1 MKVTVVGTG
10 YVGLT
15 TGVALAYLGNQ
26 VTCVDIDPEKIA
38 KLNHGQVPI
47 YEPGLPELLEI
58 SRANLHFTSSFDEA
72 GIGTCEVVF
81 IAVGTP
87 SLPDGNADLS
97 YVKAAADAIGSRLDH
112 AFTVVVN
119 KSTVPIGSGN
129 WVGTLLRDAYV
140 RGRNEQSEGRFAVAS
155 NPEFLRQ
162 GSALPDT
169 LYPDRVVIGSED
181 TRAIDTLTN
190 LYRPILNQD
199 FPPPAHLPRPD
210 GLSGIPVVTC
220 DLASAEL
227 IKYAAN
233 SFLALKIS
241 YMNEIA
247 HLAEKVG
254 ADVTQI
260 ARGIGLDAR
269 IGPRFLNAG
278 IGWGG
283 SCFGKDTAALVA
295 IARDHGLG
303 MPIVQAAREVNYHQR
318 TWVVETLLDELKTL
332 EGKTVALLGFA
343 FKANTDDLRD
353 APSLDIARQ
362 LIQRGARVR
371 ATDPVALGNARL
383 LHPDLGVTFWDAPLE
398 ALHKADAVVLVTEWP
413 QYRDLD
419 WAVVKGI
426 LDNPLLLDGRNFLD
440 RHELE
445 RLGYRYVGVGRGKR
459 EGQNVRT

>member
-1 MKVTVVGTG
+1 MKVVVVGTG

-26 VTCVDIDPEKIA
+26 VICLDIDPQKIA
-38 KLNHGQVPI
+38 KLNQNEVPI
-47 YEPGLPELLEI
+47 HEPGLPELLEI
-58 SRANLHFTSSFDEA
+58 SRSNLHFTTSYDEA
-72 GIGTCEVVF
+72 GIDSSDVVF

-87 SLPDGNADLS
+87 SLPDGSADLS
-97 YVKAAADAIGSRLDH
+97 HVKSAAEAIGSRLDNH
-112 AFTVVVN
+112 FTVVVN

-129 WVGTLLRDAYV
+129 WVGTLLGDAYL
-140 RGRNEQSEGRFAVAS
+140 RSKGSRPDGNFAVAS

-162 GSALPDT
+162 GSALLDT
-169 LYPDRVVIGSED
+169 LYPDRVVIGAED
-181 TRAIDTLTN
+181 THAIDTLTN

-199 FPPPAHLPRPD
+199 FPPPAHLPRPE
-210 GLSGIPVVTC
+210 GLSAIPVVTC

-269 IGPRFLNAG
+269 IGPRFLQAG

-283 SCFGKDTAALVA
+283 SCFGKDTSALVA
-295 IARDHGLG
+295 ISKEYGIS

-318 TWVVETLLDELKTL
+318 TWVVESLLQEMKILK
-332 EGKTVALLGFA
+332 GKTVALLGFA

-353 APSLDIARQ
+353 APSIDIARQ

-371 ATDPVALGNARL
+371 ATDPVALTNARRFYA
-383 LHPDLGVTFWDAPLE
+383 DLGVDYCDRPLDALQDAE
-398 ALHKADAVVLVTEWP
+398 AAVLVTEWP
-413 QYRDLD
+413 EYRELD
-419 WAVVKGI
+419 WSRIKEI
-426 LDNPLLLDGRNFLD
+426 MSNPLILDGRNFLD
-440 RHELE
+440 HHELH
-445 RLGYRYVGVGRGKR
+445 RLGYRYLGVGR
-459 EGQNVRT
+459 

>member
-1 MKVTVVGTG
+1 MKVVVVGTG

-26 VTCVDIDPEKIA
+26 VTCLDIDPEKIA
-38 KLNHGQVPI
+38 KLNNNQVPI

-58 SRANLHFTSSFDEA
+58 SRPNLTFTISYDEA
-72 GIGTCEVVF
+72 GIESCDVVF

-97 YVKAAADAIGSRLDH
+97 FVKAAADAIGSRLNH

-129 WVGTLLRDAYV
+129 WVGSLLREAYT
-140 RGRNEQSEGRFAVAS
+140 RTKGPAPDGKYAVAS

-162 GSALPDT
+162 GSALLDT
-169 LYPDRVVIGSED
+169 LYPDRVVIGSEN
-181 TRAIDTLTN
+181 TQAIDTLTN

-199 FPPPAHLPRPD
+199 FPPPAHLPRPER
-210 GLSGIPVVTC
+210 LSAIPVVTC

-254 ADVTQI
+254 ANITQI

-269 IGPRFLNAG
+269 IGPRFLQAG

-295 IARDHGLG
+295 ISKEYGMS
-303 MPIVQAAREVNYHQR
+303 MPIVQAARDVNYRQR
-318 TWVVETLLDELKTL
+318 TWVVDTLLHELKIL
-332 EGKTVALLGFA
+332 KGKTVALLGFA
-343 FKANTDDLRD
+343 FKPNTDDLRD
-353 APSLDIARQ
+353 APSVDIARQ

-371 ATDPVALGNARL
+371 ATDPVALSNA
-383 LHPDLGVTFWDAPLE
+383 LHFNADLGVVYCNQPLD

-413 QYRDLD
+413 EYRDLD
-419 WAVVKGI
+419 WSRVKGI
-426 LDNPLLLDGRNFLD
+426 LNNPLILDGRNFLD

-445 RLGYRYVGVGRGKR
+445 RLGYRYVGVGR
-459 EGQNVRT
+459 

>member
-1 MKVTVVGTG
+1 MKVVVVGTG

-26 VTCVDIDPEKIA
+26 VTCLDIDAEKI
-38 KLNHGQVPI
+38 GQLQKGVVPI

-58 SRANLHFTSSFDEA
+58 SRANIQFTTSYDEA
-72 GIGTCEVVF
+72 GIGSCDVVF

-97 YVKAAADAIGSRLDH
+97 FVKAAADALGPRLDH
-112 AFTVVVN
+112 SFTVVVN

-129 WVGTLLRDAYV
+129 WVGTLLREASSRS
-140 RGRNEQSEGRFAVAS
+140 RGSLPGGNWAVAS

-162 GSALPDT
+162 GSALQDT
-169 LYPDRVVIGSED
+169 LYPDRVVIGSEEP
-181 TRAIDTLTN
+181 RAIDTLTN

-210 GLSGIPVVTC
+210 GMSAIPVVTC

-254 ADVTQI
+254 ANITQI

-269 IGPRFLNAG
+269 IGHRFLNAG

-295 IARDHGLG
+295 ISRDYGMS
-303 MPIVQAAREVNYHQR
+303 MPIIQAARDVNYQQR
-318 TWVVETLLDELKTL
+318 TWVVDTLLRELKIL
-332 EGKTVALLGFA
+332 KGKTVALLGIA
-343 FKANTDDLRD
+343 FKPNTDDLRD
-353 APSLDIARQ
+353 APFIDIARQ
-362 LIQRGARVR
+362 LVQRGARVQ
-371 ATDPVALGNARL
+371 ATDPVALKNGRL
-383 LHPDLGVTFWDAPLE
+383 LYPDLGVTYCDSVPE
-398 ALHKADAVVLVTEWP
+398 ALRKADAAILVTEWAD
-413 QYRDLD
+413 YCELD
-419 WAVVKGI
+419 WKALKEVLG
-426 LDNPLLLDGRNFLD
+426 NPLVVDGRNFLD

-445 RLGYRYVGVGRGKR
+445 RLGYKYIGVGR
-459 EGQNVRT
+459 

>member
-1 MKVTVVGTG
+1 MNVVVVGTG

-26 VTCVDIDPEKIA
+26 VTCLDIDPEKIA
-38 KLNHGQVPI
+38 TLNNNQVPI

-58 SRANLHFTSSFDEA
+58 SRANLHFTASYDEA
-72 GIGTCEVVF
+72 GIGSCDVVF

-87 SLPDGNADLS
+87 SLPDGNADLT
-97 YVKAAADAIGSRLDH
+97 YVKAAADALGSRLDH

-140 RGRNEQSEGRFAVAS
+140 RSKGSQPDGKYAVAS

-162 GSALPDT
+162 GSALLDT
-169 LYPDRVVIGSED
+169 LYPDRVVIGSEEP
-181 TRAIDTLTN
+181 RAIDTLTN

-210 GLSGIPVVTC
+210 GLSAIPVVTC

-269 IGPRFLNAG
+269 IGPRFLQAG

-295 IARDHGLG
+295 ISREYGMS
-303 MPIVQAAREVNYHQR
+303 MPIVQAAREVNYYQR
-318 TWVVETLLDELKTL
+318 TWVVDTLLHELKIL
-332 EGKTVALLGFA
+332 KGKTVALLGFA
-343 FKANTDDLRD
+343 FKPNTDDLRD

-371 ATDPVALGNARL
+371 ATDPVALGNARQL
-383 LHPDLGVTFWDAPLE
+383 YPDLGVIYCDQPLDALY
-398 ALHKADAVVLVTEWP
+398 KADAAVLVTEWP
-413 QYRDLD
+413 EYRDLD
-419 WAVVKGI
+419 WAEVKKI
-426 LDNPLLLDGRNFLD
+426 LKNPLILDGRNFLD

-445 RLGYRYVGVGRGKR
+445 RLGYRYVGVGR
-459 EGQNVRT
+459 

>member
-1 MKVTVVGTG
+1 MNVVVVGTG

-26 VTCVDIDPEKIA
+26 VTCLDIDPEKIA
-38 KLNHGQVPI
+38 TLNNNQVPI

-58 SRANLHFTSSFDEA
+58 SRANLHFTASYDEA
-72 GIGTCEVVF
+72 GIGSCDVVF

-87 SLPDGNADLS
+87 SLPDGNADLT
-97 YVKAAADAIGSRLDH
+97 YVKAAADALGSRLDH

-140 RGRNEQSEGRFAVAS
+140 RSKDLQPDGKYAVAS

-162 GSALPDT
+162 GSALLDT
-169 LYPDRVVIGSED
+169 LYPDRVVIGSEEP
-181 TRAIDTLTN
+181 RAIDTLTN

-210 GLSGIPVVTC
+210 GLSAIPVVTC

-269 IGPRFLNAG
+269 IGPRFLQAG

-295 IARDHGLG
+295 ISREYGMS
-303 MPIVQAAREVNYHQR
+303 MPIVQAAREVNYYQR
-318 TWVVETLLDELKTL
+318 TWVVESLLHELKIL
-332 EGKTVALLGFA
+332 KGKTVALLGFA
-343 FKANTDDLRD
+343 FKPNTDDLRD

-371 ATDPVALGNARL
+371 ATDPVALGNARQL
-383 LHPDLGVTFWDAPLE
+383 YPDLGVIYCDQPLD
-398 ALHKADAVVLVTEWP
+398 ALHKADAAVLVTEWP
-413 QYRDLD
+413 EYRDLD
-419 WAVVKGI
+419 WAEVKKI
-426 LDNPLLLDGRNFLD
+426 LKNPLILDGRNFLD

-445 RLGYRYVGVGRGKR
+445 RLGYRYVGVGR
-459 EGQNVRT
+459 

>member
-26 VTCVDIDPEKIA
+26 VTCLDIDPDKIA
-38 KLNHGQVPI
+38 QLNNGQVPI

-58 SRANLHFTSSFDEA
+58 SRANLKFTTSYDDA
-72 GIGTCEVVF
+72 GIGSCDVVF

-87 SLPDGNADLS
+87 SLPDGNADLTF
-97 YVKAAADAIGSRLDH
+97 VKSAADAIGSRLDH
-112 AFTVVVN
+112 VFTVVVN

-129 WVGTLLRDAYV
+129 WVGALLRDAYV
-140 RGRNEQSEGRFAVAS
+140 RSRGSAPDGKYAVAS

-162 GSALPDT
+162 GSALLDT

-181 TRAIDTLTN
+181 TRAVDTLTN

-199 FPPPAHLPRPD
+199 FPAPAHLPRPD
-210 GLSGIPVVTC
+210 GLSAIPVVTC

-247 HLAEKVG
+247 HLSEKVG
-254 ADVTQI
+254 ANVTQI

-269 IGPRFLNAG
+269 IGPRFLSAG

-295 IARDHGLG
+295 IARNYGMS
-303 MPIVQAAREVNYHQR
+303 MPIVQAARDVNYRQR
-318 TWVVETLLDELKTL
+318 TWVVDTLLHELKVL
-332 EGKTVALLGFA
+332 EGKTVALLGLA
-343 FKANTDDLRD
+343 FKPNTDDLRD

-362 LIQRGARVR
+362 LIQRGARLT
-371 ATDPVALGNARL
+371 ATDPVALPNARQFY
-383 LHPDLGVTFWDAPLE
+383 PDLGVAYCDTPLE
-398 ALHKADAVVLVTEWP
+398 ALHKADAAVLVTEWP
-413 QYRDLD
+413 EYRDLD
-419 WAVVKGI
+419 WAKVKAI
-426 LDNPLLLDGRNFLD
+426 LNNPLILDGRNFLD

-445 RLGYRYVGVGRGKR
+445 RLGYRYVGVGR
-459 EGQNVRT
+459 

>member
-1 MKVTVVGTG
+1 MKVVVVGTG

-26 VTCVDIDPEKIA
+26 VTCLDIDPEKIA

-58 SRANLHFTSSFDEA
+58 SKSNLHFTTSYDEA
-72 GIGTCEVVF
+72 GIGSCDVVF

-97 YVKAAADAIGSRLDH
+97 YVKAAADAIGSRLDNH
-112 AFTVVVN
+112 FTVVVN

-140 RGRNEQSEGRFAVAS
+140 RSRGGQPDGKYAVAS

-162 GSALPDT
+162 GSALLDT
-169 LYPDRVVIGSED
+169 LYPDRVVIGSEEP
-181 TRAIDTLTN
+181 REIDTLTN

-199 FPPPAHLPRPD
+199 FASPAHLPRPE
-210 GLSGIPVVTC
+210 GLSAIPVVTC

-227 IKYAAN
+227 IKYSAN

-247 HLAEKVG
+247 ALAEKVG

-269 IGPRFLNAG
+269 IGPRFLSAG

-295 IARDHGLG
+295 IAKDYGIS
-303 MPIVQAAREVNYHQR
+303 MPIVQAARDVNYHQR
-318 TWVVETLLDELKTL
+318 AWVVETLLHELKIL
-332 EGKTVALLGFA
+332 KGKSIALLGFA
-343 FKANTDDLRD
+343 FKPNTDDLRD
-353 APSLDIARQ
+353 APALDIARQ

-371 ATDPVALGNARL
+371 ATDPVALMNARL
-383 LHPDLGVTFWDAPLE
+383 LYPDLGVTYCDAPME
-398 ALHKADAVVLVTEWP
+398 ALRKADAVVLVTEWP
-413 QYRDLD
+413 EYRDLD
-419 WAVVKGI
+419 WAAIKEI
-426 LDNPLLLDGRNFLD
+426 LGNPLILDGRNFLD
-440 RHELE
+440 QHELE
-445 RLGYRYVGVGRGKR
+445 RLGYRYIGVGR
-459 EGQNVRT
+459 

>member
-1 MKVTVVGTG
+1 MKVVVVGTG

-26 VTCVDIDPEKIA
+26 VTCLDIDPEKIA

-47 YEPGLPELLEI
+47 HEPGLPELLEI
-58 SRANLHFTSSFDEA
+58 SKANLKFTASYEEA
-72 GIGTCEVVF
+72 GIEACDVVF

-87 SLPDGNADLS
+87 SLPDGNADLT
-97 YVKAAADAIGSRLDH
+97 YVKAAADAIGSRLEH

-129 WVGTLLRDAYV
+129 WVGSLLRDATTRRKGAAADGKV
-140 RGRNEQSEGRFAVAS
+140 AVAS

-162 GSALPDT
+162 GSALLDT

-199 FPPPAHLPRPD
+199 FSPPAHLPRPE
-210 GLSGIPVVTC
+210 GLSAIPVVTC

-254 ADVTQI
+254 ANVTQI

-269 IGPRFLNAG
+269 IGARFLQAG

-295 IARDHGLG
+295 ISREYGMS
-303 MPIVQAAREVNYHQR
+303 MPIVQAARDVNYRQR
-318 TWVVETLLDELKTL
+318 TWVVDTLLHELKIL
-332 EGKTVALLGFA
+332 KGKTVALLGVA
-343 FKANTDDLRD
+343 FKPNTDDLRD
-353 APSLDIARQ
+353 APSIDIARQ

-371 ATDPVALGNARL
+371 ASDPVALGNARKL
-383 LHPDLGVTFWDAPLE
+383 TPDLGVVYCDQPLE

-419 WAVVKGI
+419 WAKIKAI
-426 LDNPLLLDGRNFLD
+426 LDNPLVLDGRNFLD
-440 RHELE
+440 THELE
-445 RLGYRYVGVGRGKR
+445 RLGYRYVGVGR
-459 EGQNVRT
+459 